1 MISSVVLRPTFDLG
15 FRILHVASLVYVVG
29 NYMIMPSLSV
39 DVSKMEGLSEYA
51 SQILWL
57 YTGLGHLV
65 DNYQILSQVWVRGAH
80 HKTVKA
86 RNLGRKIF
94 PSIGQTIYIYV
105 TKEKP

>member
-51 SQILWL
+51 SQIL
-57 YTGLGHLV
+57 
-65 DNYQILSQVWVRGAH
+65 
-80 HKTVKA
+80 
-86 RNLGRKIF
+86 
-94 PSIGQTIYIYV
+94 
-105 TKEKP
+105 